1 MNIII
6 FLLFIGL
13 GIILFYMSLRFREY
27 LNASLVMGGFGA
39 FLILMSGLF
48 VLTIGVDYQVGTNMS
63 EYVIDNVSV
72 QDLQYSYSSLKGG
85 LSGSYG
91 LSYGLFFLAF
101 ALFLITYLGYSDDK
115 NKVRNYSEED
125 DY

>member
-27 LNASLVMGGFGA
+27 LNASLVLGGFGA

-48 VLTIGVDYQVGTNMS
+48 VLAVGVDYQVGTNMT
-63 EYVIDNVSV
+63 EYVVDNVSV
-72 QDLQYSYSSLKGG
+72 SDLQYSYNSLKGG
-85 LSGSYG
+85 IEGSYG

-101 ALFLITYLGYSDDK
+101 ALFLITYLGYHEEK
-115 NKVRNYSEED
+115 NKPKNYSEED